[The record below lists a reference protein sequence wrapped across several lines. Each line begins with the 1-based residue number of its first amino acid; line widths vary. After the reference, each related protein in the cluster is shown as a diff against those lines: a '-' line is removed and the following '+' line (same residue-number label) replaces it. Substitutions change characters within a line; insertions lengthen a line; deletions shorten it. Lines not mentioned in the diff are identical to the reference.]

1 MLPVEIRYLDV
12 LWSDPETVIKLV
24 SSQDAI
30 ELEQTSSGWKGE
42 TTTFPSTHHFIGVR
56 ITDTKVTHTPYIL
69 SPSGIRQELRQVKVP
84 GGDEVW
90 WIQSDGWD
98 GKGKR
103 WLSEL
108 YRTTGRVQL
117 IVQEQ
122 QVVIENN
129 TFNFTVDELEYY
141 LADFKNNLWML
152 ILDNNSPAT
161 AGIHKEAPDVFDDE
175 VLGLLNGF
183 VESVE
188 KIVKKPGMVLSETQ
202 RKLPLRAVRP
212 VPRTFREYATQPN
225 AKRLTS
231 RSFYESYD
239 TSENRF
245 IHYCIQRVLYVI
257 RSLSKVAAAQERSY
271 AQRIQQETEWL
282 DRLQAT
288 DNKKV
293 DSRVYDNEIAK
304 IEADLKEINQNL
316 SEIVSKHFQKPLGRR
331 AERHGTYSIQL
342 GASYRSSKTSFFANR
357 LNGDDFRE
365 RHGTYLVAN
374 FPCFDDFSLISSK
387 LGGAELSVTGI
398 YGKHR
403 SFNSNGSEY
412 FELTFYEVES
422 VSIVKHPLLAKLS
435 ELIEHRKE
443 LEKQGWIVPLTWEEA
458 KDRRVERDVS
468 AKKTLFY
475 ESLQNKMSVFLA
487 SIPTI
492 QKRLSKVSSFFQDH
506 KVKIRS
512 NCPNTMVFVQNP
524 SYASAKT
531 LFNRVTTLNGLDESV
546 LNSLMVVDEI
556 GLVNVASLYE
566 KWCLIQIIKVLHQI
580 YNFDIADG
588 WERLLIKAV
597 LENSYDVEINL
608 NSSGRQQSI
617 VLTYEKF
624 LESGKRPDFVIDL
637 ISKNYVEPTKEKPQW
652 VFEGERQNRLVL
664 DAKFRG
670 DISEQHLSRLVDEL
684 CYDKNYSE
692 DKNNQ
697 VFVIHPSPNIIED
710 RTSPLIWGVQCDYGQ
725 SNEKDHKLGSVFV
738 SPSLTYSQSIEN
750 LQRLIGLFLQSN
762 TEILYD
768 KSTHALSW
776 HNTACISC
784 GNGNINSIDM
794 QYRPTAGGNERWE
807 ITCRV
812 CSLITVKTVCAS
824 CKKTLFK
831 NGPKW
836 TYHRTMAEQTSN
848 VVCPNCETFL

>member
-1 MLPVEIRYLDV
+1 MLPAEVRYLDV
-12 LWSDPETVIKLV
+12 FWSDPETVIKLV
-24 SSQDAI
+24 SSRDAI
-30 ELEQTSSGWKGE
+30 EFEQTPSGWKGE

-56 ITDTKVTHTPYIL
+56 VTDAKVEHTPYIL
-69 SPSGIRQELRQVKVP
+69 APNGNRQELRAVKQP

-90 WIQSDGWD
+90 WIQSDVWD
-98 GKGKR
+98 QENKR

-108 YRTTGRVQL
+108 YRTAGRVEL
-117 IVQEQ
+117 IVQGQ
-122 QVVIENN
+122 PLILENN
-129 TFNFTVDELEYY
+129 TFNFTVAELEYY
-141 LADFKNNLWML
+141 LADFKNSLWML
-152 ILDNNSPAT
+152 ILDNNSPAK
-161 AGIHKEAPDVFDDE
+161 AGINKEAPDVFDNE
-175 VLGLLNGF
+175 VLGLLNSF
-183 VESVE
+183 IESVE

-202 RKLPLRAVRP
+202 QKLPLRAVRP
-212 VPRTFREYATQPN
+212 VPRTFREYATQPST
-225 AKRLTS
+225 KLLSS

-271 AQRIQQETEWL
+271 AQRIQQEIEWR
-282 DRLQAT
+282 DKLQAT
-288 DNKKV
+288 DTKKV

-304 IEADLKEINQNL
+304 IEADLDELNQNL
-316 SEIVSKHFQKPLGRR
+316 SKTVSKRCQKPFERR

-365 RHGTYLVAN
+365 RYGTYLVVN
-374 FPCFDDFSLISSK
+374 FPCFDDFSLINSK

-435 ELIEHRKE
+435 ELIEHREE
-443 LEKQGWIVPLTWEEA
+443 LEKQAWIVPLTWEEA
-458 KDRRVERDVS
+458 KDRRIERDVS
-468 AKKTLFY
+468 TKKTLFY
-475 ESLQNKMSVFLA
+475 ESLQNKMSDFLA

-492 QKRLSKVSSFFQDH
+492 QKRLTKVCSFFQGH
-506 KVKIRS
+506 KVKVRS
-512 NCPNTMVFVQNP
+512 DCPNTMVFVQNP
-524 SYASAKT
+524 SYASAKA

-546 LNSLMVVDEI
+546 LNSLMVIDEV

-588 WERLLIKAV
+588 WERILVKAV
-597 LENSYDVEINL
+597 LENSYNVEVKL
-608 NSSGRQQSI
+608 SSSGRQQSI
-617 VLTYEKF
+617 VLTYEKV

-637 ISKNYVEPTKEKPQW
+637 ISKRYVEPTKEKPQW
-652 VFEGERQNRLVL
+652 SFEGEHQSRIVL

-684 CYDKNYSE
+684 YYDKNYSE
-692 DKNNQ
+692 DNNNQ
-697 VFVIHPSPNIIED
+697 VFVIHPSPNVIED
-710 RTSPLIWGVQCDYGQ
+710 RTSPLIWGTQCDYGQ
-725 SNEKDHKLGSVFV
+725 SNEKNHNIGSIFV
-738 SPSLTYSQSIEN
+738 SPSLTHSQSIEN
-750 LQRLIGLFLQSN
+750 LQRLIGLFLQNN
-762 TEILYD
+762 TAILYD
-768 KSTHALSW
+768 KSTHILSW
-776 HNTACISC
+776 HNSACISC
-784 GNGNINSIDM
+784 GNGDFSAIDM
-794 QYRPTAGGNERWE
+794 QYSPTAGGNERWA
-807 ITCRV
+807 ITCKV
-812 CSLITVKTVCAS
+812 CSLITVKTVCATCRKS
-824 CKKTLFK
+824 LFK

-848 VVCPNCETFL
+848 VVCPNCDTFL